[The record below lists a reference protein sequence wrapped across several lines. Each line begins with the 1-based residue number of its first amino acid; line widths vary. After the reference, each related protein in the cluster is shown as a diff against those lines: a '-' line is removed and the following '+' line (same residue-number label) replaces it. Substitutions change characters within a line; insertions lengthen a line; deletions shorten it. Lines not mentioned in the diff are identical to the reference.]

1 MNQIKTPIRYFFTL
15 LLIISLLW
23 ACKNEES
30 TAPKSGA
37 YELTKSALILN
48 EGTFT
53 YGNANI
59 YLYDL
64 GTNLNFVDPF
74 LEVNNQFLGDVLQ
87 SAQFQKGAAEDGGNL
102 LYLVINNSN
111 RIEIIKD
118 GTFKSVGAIK
128 GLKSPRYMVFSG
140 PKSSKAYVSD
150 LYANG
155 VHIVDTKQQAI
166 TGFIRLPGWTEE
178 MALTQEGLWVTNRYR
193 EWLYLINTQTDRLQD
208 SIKLGYGPASIA
220 VDKQGMVWVYCAGD
234 GFNKVYPGIYQFN
247 PSTRQIL
254 KSFVFTGN
262 INQRLYPH
270 LKFNPTRDTLYYL
283 DSGIY
288 GLPIT
293 ATDFTPSPIVNS
305 QGRNFYG
312 LGVNFRDGHIWVCD
326 AKDFLQRGLVE
337 EYTIKGQ
344 LLRSFQSGVVPNA
357 VEFFQ

>member
-1 MNQIKTPIRYFFTL
+1 MNPIQPLIRHFFTL
-15 LLIISLLW
+15 LLLTSLLW
-23 ACKNEES
+23 TCKKES
-30 TAPKSGA
+30 TAPASGA

-64 GTNLNFVDPF
+64 GSNQIFVNPF
-74 LEVNNQFLGDVLQ
+74 LEVNSQFLGDVLQ
-87 SAQFQKGAAEDGGNL
+87 SAQFQKGAADDGGNL

-111 RIEIIKD
+111 RIEIVKD

-140 PKSSKAYVSD
+140 AKSTKAYVSD

-178 MALTQEGLWVTNRYR
+178 MALTPEGLWVTSR
-193 EWLYLINTQTDRLQD
+193 ESNWVYLINTQTDRLQD
-208 SIKLGYGPASIA
+208 SIRLGYGPASIGL
-220 VDKQGMVWVYCAGD
+220 DKQGMVWVYCAGD
-234 GFNKVYPGIYQFN
+234 GFNKVQPGIYQFN
-247 PSTRQIL
+247 PSNRQVL

-270 LKFNPTRDTLYYL
+270 LKFNPTRDTLYYM
-283 DSGIY
+283 DSGIW

-293 ATDFTPSPIVNS
+293 ATDFTPKPVVNS

-312 LGVNFRDGHIWVCD
+312 FGVNFRDGHLWVCD

-337 EYTIKGQ
+337 EYTTKSQ
-344 LLRSFQSGVVPNA
+344 LLRSFPSGVTPNA